1 MQFEN
6 PTQAQRALQTLNN
19 SQLLGREVALELS
32 HQKPGG
38 ERVGKGPAQP
48 TASENCWFCLG
59 SSAAD
64 VGLVVSY
71 GVGRGQGV
79 NRYLALKPPSYLP
92 SLPPPPKRLHM
103 SALQKRHT

>member
-1 MQFEN
+1 MIVQFEN

-19 SQLLGREVALELS
+19 SQLLGREVTLELS

-38 ERVGKGPAQP
+38 ERLGKGPAQP

-64 VGLVVSY
+64 VGLVVS
-71 GVGRGQGV
+71 GDCFQ
-79 NRYLALKPPSYLP
+79 
-92 SLPPPPKRLHM
+92 
-103 SALQKRHT
+103 